1 MAARGPRTFPDMV
14 RGSHASNSHSM
25 TQTNWELIRDAA
37 SGSTTSRAS
46 LDAVSRRAWP
56 AIFAFIRASGR
67 SSDEA
72 SELTQGF
79 IADVFLSRHLL
90 EKADPGRGRFR
101 TLLIGA
107 VRNYLNDMHRRRTA
121 QSRMPEGGVA
131 AIDALT
137 AQGLE
142 PAEHEGHSPERAFNT
157 RYVAT
162 LIRAAAER
170 LQKELAA
177 NGDEASWEIFRMRV
191 LHAAFEGDPPG
202 YETIAP
208 RVGLDKGACATR
220 LLVTKRRF
228 AAILMDELRATVE
241 DPSDVETEVSELLS
255 LLKST

>member
-137 AQGLE
+137 AKGLE

-191 LHAAFEGDPPG
+191 LHAAFSTAFRDRFP
-202 YETIAP
+202 
-208 RVGLDKGACATR
+208 VGALASF
-220 LLVTKRRF
+220 LVTVADLPLLGVGAPF
-228 AAILMDELRATVE
+228 WGLVAGVALSWAMERADFGRT
-241 DPSDVETEVSELLS
+241 
-255 LLKST
+255 